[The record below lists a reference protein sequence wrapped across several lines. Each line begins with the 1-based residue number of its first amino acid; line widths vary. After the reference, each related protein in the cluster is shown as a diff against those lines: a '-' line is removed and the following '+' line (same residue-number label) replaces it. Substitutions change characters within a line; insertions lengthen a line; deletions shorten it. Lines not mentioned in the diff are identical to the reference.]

1 MTTSSR
7 VILLLSGPNLNLLG
21 EREPEIYGTT
31 TLADLV
37 ELATKT
43 AAEHDY
49 EVEHVQSNHEGDLVD
64 AVQGARGR
72 CAALIVN
79 PGALGHYSYALADAL
94 ACYDGVAVELHVS
107 NPSAREAWRR
117 TSVLAPV
124 VTGTVAGFGRAGYRL
139 AAEAALA
146 VLAGT
151 GSA

>member
-1 MTTSSR
+1 MST
-7 VILLLSGPNLNLLG
+7 ILLLSGPNLNLFG
-21 EREPEIYGTT
+21 ERDPEVYGTA
-31 TLADLV
+31 TLAECV
-37 ELATKT
+37 EDARAVVT
-43 AAEHDY
+43 ARGHTL
-49 EVEHVQSNHEGDLVD
+49 EHVQSNHEGDLVD

-139 AAEAALA
+139 AAEAAVA
-146 VLAGT
+146 VLADQGAT
-151 GSA
+151 